1 MKSLSKFFSIVFIF
15 TLGGCSLAPMQE
27 RTEHL
32 VLPYDEISESSLYQS
47 IESLSEANNELSGV
61 YPLEPALEAFLAR
74 VLLVRAA
81 EKTLDVQY
89 YIWRNDNTG
98 TLLFY
103 ELFLAAERGV
113 RVRLLLDDLG
123 SYGLDDWLAMLN
135 EHPNIEV
142 RLFNPFSSR
151 KTRVFDFI
159 RNFNRANRRMH
170 NKSFT
175 ADQAMTIV
183 GGRNIGDE
191 YFAATNGVLFS
202 DLDVLTVGPA
212 AAKVSRDFDRY
223 WISQSAYPVE
233 QLYQPKKERDE
244 LLKQVNQV
252 FNKPEALHYVMA
264 LKDTYFTSEFN
275 SHNLPLEWTNVR
287 LVSDDP
293 IKGMGLDKDSDL
305 LMYRLDQLMDKEV
318 HKLDLVS
325 PYFVPAKVGTE
336 TFVNLA
342 NEGAEVRILTNAQE
356 ATDVMAVHSGYMKRR
371 KALLEA
377 GVEVYEMKS
386 HAEIT
391 NGVSKESGSGSGSG
405 SGVFGSS
412 GSSLHAK
419 TFSINNQQLFVGSFN
434 FDPRSTRL
442 NTELGFLIDS
452 PTLATQLNEVFVERI
467 LETTYQVKLDE
478 KGKLYWVEKTK
489 DNPAI
494 IHHKEPGT
502 TWFQRSAV
510 RFMSWLPIDWLL

>member
-1 MKSLSKFFSIVFIF
+1 MKSIGKVFSLLIVA
-15 TLGGCSLAPMQE
+15 LLAGCSVTPLQE
-27 RTEHL
+27 RTEFL
-32 VLPYDEISESSLYQS
+32 SLPYDEISQSKLYQS
-47 IESLSEANNELSGV
+47 IESLSQQNNQLSGV

-98 TLLFY
+98 TLLLY
-103 ELFLAAERGV
+103 ELYLAAERGV

-123 SYGLDDWLAMLN
+123 SYGMDDWLAMLN
-135 EHPNIEV
+135 NHPNIEV
-142 RLFNPFSSR
+142 RLFNPFFSR
-151 KTRVFDFI
+151 KVRVFDFLK
-159 RNFNRANRRMH
+159 NFNRVNRRMH

-202 DLDVLTVGPA
+202 DLDVLTLGPA
-212 AAKVSRDFDRY
+212 ATKVSEDFDLY
-223 WISQSAYPVE
+223 WMSQSAYPVE
-233 QLYQPKKERDE
+233 QLF
-244 LLKQVNQV
+244 KQKQKTAVMLQKVNNV
-252 FNKPEALHYVMA
+252 FSKPESILYVMA

-275 SHNLPLEWTNVR
+275 SQNLPFEWVNVR

-293 IKGMGLDKDSDL
+293 IKGMGLNKDSDL
-305 LMYRLDQLMDKEV
+305 LLYRLDSLIESRIG
-318 HKLDLVS
+318 KLDLVS
-325 PYFVPAKVGTE
+325 PYFVPAKVGTQ
-336 TFVNLA
+336 TFLKMVE
-342 NEGAEVRILTNAQE
+342 EGAQIRILTNALE
-356 ATDVMAVHSGYMKRR
+356 ATDVAAVHSGYIKRR
-371 KALLEA
+371 KTLLKA
-377 GVEVYEMKS
+377 GIEIYEMKS
-386 HAEIT
+386 RTELPGA
-391 NGVSKESGSGSGSG
+391 GGKDSGSGSG

-419 TFSINNQQLFVGSFN
+419 TFAVNNTKLFVGSFN

-452 PTLATQLNEVFVERI
+452 PTLATELDEVFEERI
-467 LETTYQVKLDE
+467 RQTAYQVKLDN
-478 KGKLYWVEKTK
+478 KGKLFWIEQGDPT
-489 DNPAI
+489 I

-502 TWFQRSAV
+502 SWFRRSTV
-510 RFMSWLPIDWLL
+510 RFLSWLPIDWLL